1 MLWDLARKK
10 EQINILWWRRPRNI
24 SYVNVVN
31 IVIWKLVETI
41 SNSKYFIWYL
51 DKIIRPLT
59 LILPKM
65 SRYVKKLKAKHRDED
80 KNSKLMYFRIDDEKP

>member
-1 MLWDLARKK
+1 MRLGQKK
-10 EQINILWWRRPRNI
+10 GANKYLWWRRPRNI
-24 SYVNVVN
+24 SYDNVVN

>member
-24 SYVNVVN
+24 SYDNVVN